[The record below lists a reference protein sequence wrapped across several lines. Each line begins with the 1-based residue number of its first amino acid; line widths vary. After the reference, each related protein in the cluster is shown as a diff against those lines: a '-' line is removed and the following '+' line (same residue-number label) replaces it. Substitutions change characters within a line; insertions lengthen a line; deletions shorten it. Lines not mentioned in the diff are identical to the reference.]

1 MILILCA
8 MKLEAKPFLKAL
20 ERPELK
26 KSASYRV
33 YYGEIAGT
41 KVLLAICG
49 VGVDRAAA
57 AVESLLGNH
66 DISRVIMSGTAC
78 GIDSRLDIGDT
89 VVSEEILFYNK
100 TENLLQSDVQDANGT
115 AFRADELL
123 LDTVRT
129 AIEKDPPDQPVYYG
143 RIVTGKSFVTRKIRD
158 IIVGSFNPLCADME
172 TAAAARVCHM
182 KGVPFVAVRSISDNS
197 DKSGFTAFLRYAS
210 LASTHSYIVVR
221 RLLTI

>member
-1 MILILCA
+1 

-20 ERPELK
+20 EHPELQ
-26 KSASYRV
+26 KSASYKV

-49 VGVDRAAA
+49 VGIDRAAA
-57 AVESLLGNH
+57 VAESLLGSY

-78 GIDSRLDIGDT
+78 GIDSKLDIGDT

-100 TENLLQSDVQDANGT
+100 NVNLLLSDVQDASDT

-123 LDTVRT
+123 LDTLRT
-129 AIEKDPPDQPVYYG
+129 AIQKDPPDQPVYYG

-158 IIVGSFNPLCADME
+158 IIAGSFNPLCAEME
-172 TAAAARVCHM
+172 TAAAAHVCQM
-182 KGVPFVAVRSISDNS
+182 KGVPFIAVRSISDNA
-197 DKSGFTAFLRYAS
+197 DKSGFAAFLRYAS
-210 LASTHSYIVVR
+210 LASKNSYIVVR
-221 RLLTI
+221 RLLRELRKVGK

>member
-1 MILILCA
+1 

-20 ERPELK
+20 ESSELK
-26 KSASYRV
+26 KSASYKV
-33 YYGEIAGT
+33 YYGEIAGI
-41 KVLLAICG
+41 KVLVAICG
-49 VGVDRAAA
+49 VGMDRAAA
-57 AVESLLGNH
+57 AVESLLGNY

-78 GIDSRLDIGDT
+78 GIDSKLDIGDT
-89 VVSEEILFYNK
+89 VVSEEMLFYN
-100 TENLLQSDVQDANGT
+100 TNENPLLSDVQDASDT
-115 AFRADELL
+115 AFRADEFL